1 MSQPPLGFSIQF
13 LNLTISFQQ
22 DNLFKDENVY
32 YGYTHNRHML
42 IIAITAFLVYN

>member
-32 YGYTHNRHML
+32 YGYTQNTHKFTIVNAM
-42 IIAITAFLVYN
+42 FFVYN